1 MVIKKS
7 CNFARNLFFKNMNHF
22 IQILSFCIPAVV
34 VGLVA
39 YYFFYLHYKNEE
51 NRRKYYLLKQNQKES
66 LPLRLQAYER
76 MTLFLDRISP
86 QKLLMRVPPLTQD
99 KQSYELLLIQHID
112 SEFEHNTTQQ
122 IYMSEASWNVIKT
135 AKSATIQIIRR
146 IAMEQEITTADQ
158 MRTAIL
164 SEFIDK
170 QTPSNNAISH
180 LVNEVREFM

>member
-1 MVIKKS
+1 MHQV
-7 CNFARNLFFKNMNHF
+7 
-22 IQILSFCIPAVV
+22 IQIISFCIPAVI
-34 VGLVA
+34 VGVVA

-51 NRRKYYLLKQNQKES
+51 NRQRFELLRQNQKDA

-86 QKLLMRVPPLTQD
+86 QKLLMRVPPATQE
-99 KQSYELLLIQHID
+99 KQAYELLLIQHID

-122 IYMSEASWNVIKT
+122 IYISEASWNVIKT
-135 AKSATIQIIRR
+135 AKSATIQTIRR
-146 IAMEQEITTADQ
+146 VAMQPEITNAEE

-164 SEFIDK
+164 SQFIDK

-180 LVNEVREFM
+180 LVNEVREFLF

>member
-1 MVIKKS
+1 
-7 CNFARNLFFKNMNHF
+7 MNQF
-22 IQILSFCIPAVV
+22 IQMLMYCIPATI
-34 VGLVA
+34 VGVVA

-51 NRRKYYLLKQNQKES
+51 NRRKYFLLKQNQKDA

-86 QKLLMRVPPLTQD
+86 QKLLMRVPPQTQD
-99 KQSYELLLIQHID
+99 KQTYELLLIQHID

-122 IYMSEASWNVIKT
+122 IYISESSWNIIKT

-146 IAMEQEITTADQ
+146 IANEEQITNSEE

-164 SEFIDK
+164 SQFIDK

-180 LVNEVREFM
+180 LVNEVKEFLY

>member
-1 MVIKKS
+1 MHQV
-7 CNFARNLFFKNMNHF
+7 
-22 IQILSFCIPAVV
+22 IQIISFCIPAVI
-34 VGLVA
+34 VGVVA

-51 NRRKYYLLKQNQKES
+51 NRQRFELLRQNQKDA

-86 QKLLMRVPPLTQD
+86 QKLLMRVPPATQE
-99 KQSYELLLIQHID
+99 KQAYELLLIQHID

-122 IYMSEASWNVIKT
+122 IYISEASWNVIKT
-135 AKSATIQIIRR
+135 AKSATIQSIRR
-146 IAMEQEITTADQ
+146 VAMQPEITNAEE

-164 SEFIDK
+164 SQFIDK

-180 LVNEVREFM
+180 LVNEVREFLF

>member
-1 MVIKKS
+1 
-7 CNFARNLFFKNMNHF
+7 MNQV
-22 IQILSFCIPAVV
+22 IQIISFCIPAVI
-34 VGLVA
+34 VGVVA

-51 NRRKYYLLKQNQKES
+51 NRQRFELLRQNQKDA

-86 QKLLMRVPPLTQD
+86 QKLLMRVPPATQE
-99 KQSYELLLIQHID
+99 KQAYELLLIQHID

-122 IYMSEASWNVIKT
+122 IYISEASWNVIKT
-135 AKSATIQIIRR
+135 AKSATIQSIRR
-146 IAMEQEITTADQ
+146 VAMQPEITNAEE

-164 SEFIDK
+164 SQFIDK

-180 LVNEVREFM
+180 LVNEVREFLF